1 MARLEKPSLALQAL
15 TSRHTNPL
23 VAVDTEQTSKQ
34 LIEKGQLRTRVT
46 ILPLN
51 KLAARC
57 VDADKVAKA
66 KDIARARG
74 ATAALALELVGFDG
88 EVRKAMEYAFGGAIV
103 CDSSD
108 AAKEIMQSTRTKAV
122 TLDGDVFDPAGTM
135 SGGAKS
141 QIGTL
146 LNKISDLAAAKASL
160 DAQVRPR
167 LESHASAAACACTP
181 TCDPPSAFA
190 RPRRRN
196 YRRRRPCCRAWRPRA
211 PRRRTWRRTWT
222 SSATRSRCRFS
233 PLLKPHHPYLN
244 PLSRSHLGPI

>member
-1 MARLEKPSLALQAL
+1 MTVSD
-15 TSRHTNPL
+15 SRHATALEVTAGNKL
-23 VAVDTEQTSKQ
+23 YQVVVDTEQTSKQ

-57 VDADKVAKA
+57 VEADKVARA
-66 KDIARARG
+66 KDIASARG
-74 ATAALALELVGFDG
+74 ATAALALELVGYDA

-122 TLDGDVFDPAGTM
+122 TLEGDVFDPAGTM

-146 LNKISDLAAAKASL
+146 LSKISDLAAAKATL
-160 DAQVRPR
+160 NAQVHP
-167 LESHASAAACACTP
+167 
-181 TCDPPSAFA
+181 DA
-190 RPRRRN
+190 RP
-196 YRRRRPCCRAWRPRA
+196 
-211 PRRRTWRRTWT
+211 T
-222 SSATRSRCRFS
+222 
-233 PLLKPHHPYLN
+233 
-244 PLSRSHLGPI
+244 